1 MRLEIDGLWEGRMGY
16 SRLQTRYLIATT
28 ILLLLAWLDGALFDW
43 RGTST
48 LGGIFV
54 HSVERQAE
62 TAETKVAI
70 YDALWA
76 GVLGVPAKRR

>member
-1 MRLEIDGLWEGRMGY
+1 MDHGR
-16 SRLQTRYLIATT
+16 RQTRYLTAMT
-28 ILLLLAWLDGALFDW
+28 ILLLLALLDGALFDW

-48 LGGIFV
+48 LSDVIV
-54 HSVERQAE
+54 HSVEGQAE
-62 TAETKVAI
+62 TAETKVEI